1 MTSLAITIRTVD
13 SVPSWPTPA
22 PVVRKLGQPTFGR
35 PRQVQSVRRVESRL
49 IHFSTRRSGAIM
61 RIQYRPRVAHR
72 GEKSEATRVVST
84 FGA

>member
-22 PVVRKLGQPTFGR
+22 ARGQKLGQPTFGR
-35 PRQVQSVRRVESRL
+35 RTSCKVCEASEISVDPLFHPPIGIVS
-49 IHFSTRRSGAIM
+49 
-61 RIQYRPRVAHR
+61 IQYRPQVAGR
-72 GEKSEATRVVST
+72 GEKSDATRMVST

>member
-35 PRQVQSVRRVESRL
+35 PRQVQMCEASGISVNPL
-49 IHFSTRRSGAIM
+49 FHPPIGGHH
-61 RIQYRPRVAHR
+61 AHSIPSA
-72 GEKSEATRVVST
+72 GCAPW
-84 FGA
+84 